1 MPGHDPDT
9 RAQRLAEVVSRRAGG
24 ELHTSLDAREG
35 VTSHAIDDRSQQMP
49 GALSTQPSWAVI
61 TTEHPPPPSEA
72 ALILGDSRLH
82 LHFADSGTGPATY
95 VASTKPTPRPNGA
108 PRDFRVLAV
117 MTAFNEADIIGG
129 ILDRARAEGLQVHL
143 IDNWSTDGTPEV
155 ATGHAAVVA
164 VERFPRRRPRHY
176 EWESLLQ
183 RVEQIAA
190 STDADWVIHHD
201 ADEWRTSPWPG
212 VPMVDA
218 LHWVS
223 DAGYNAI
230 DHTVVVHTPTDER
243 FAPGQDVTR
252 QLPYFSFGTNV
263 GHFTQIKAWQH
274 QARGVDLASSGGH
287 EASFDGR
294 RVFPFNFLLRHY
306 PIRSQAHGER
316 KVFQERRPRWSPTEK
331 RRGWHN
337 QYDQVGAETRF
348 VRDPSDLHLFDDR
361 TFYRRFMFERLARI
375 GIDRR

>member
-1 MPGHDPDT
+1 M
-9 RAQRLAEVVSRRAGG
+9 SRRAGG
-24 ELHTSLDAREG
+24 ELRTNLDAREG
-35 VTSHAIDDRSQQMP
+35 VTIHAIDDRQQTL
-49 GALSTQPSWAVI
+49 GTSSTHPRWAVI
-61 TTEHPPPPSEA
+61 TTQHRLPPGEA
-72 ALILGDSRLH
+72 ELKLGDTRLH
-82 LHFADSGTGPATY
+82 LHFADTGNGPTTY
-95 VASTKPTPRPNGA
+95 VASTRPAPRPTDA
-108 PRDFRVLAV
+108 RRDFRVIAV

-129 ILDRARAEGLQVHL
+129 ILDRAGAEGLQVHL
-143 IDNWSTDGTPEV
+143 IDNWSTDSTADV
-155 ATGHAAVVA
+155 AMGHAAVVE

-176 EWESLLQ
+176 EWKSLLH

-212 VPMVDA
+212 VPMIDA
-218 LHWVS
+218 LQWVS

-230 DHTVVVHTPTDER
+230 DHTVVVHTPTDDR

-252 QLPYFSFGTNV
+252 QLPYFSFGTNL
-263 GHFTQIKAWQH
+263 GHFTQIKGWRT
-274 QARGVDLASSGGH
+274 QAGGVDLASSGGH

-316 KVFQERRPRWSPTEK
+316 KVLQERRPRWSPAEK

-337 QYDQVGAETRF
+337 QYDQVEPETRF
-348 VRDPSDLHLFDDR
+348 VRDPSDLHLFDER